1 MEPVTAIVSA
11 IVPLIATKALEKG
24 GEKFGESAYKKLTEM
39 IIFVR
44 DKLKKVGREGI
55 LIDVEAEPT
64 EENQSELK
72 TTIEKQMTKDD
83 DFDRKLREFVELL
96 KSEGVI
102 PSDSSQPGSVNQT
115 SNIENIRSGRDTKI
129 GDINKNQNQ

>member
-24 GEKFGESAYKKLTEM
+24 GEAFGESAYKKLTE
-39 IIFVR
+39 IITAIR
-44 DKLKKVGREGI
+44 DKFKKVGREGI

-64 EENQSELK
+64 EDNQSDLK
-72 TTIEKQMTKDD
+72 RALEKQMNEDEAFAK
-83 DFDRKLREFVELL
+83 KVRELVDQL

-102 PSDSSQPGSVNQT
+102 PSDHPKPGSVTLT
-115 SNIENIRSGRDTKI
+115 STIENIRSGRDTKI
-129 GDINKNQNQ
+129 GPINQNQN

>member
-24 GEKFGESAYKKLTEM
+24 GEAFGESAYKKLTEM
-39 IIFVR
+39 ITAIR
-44 DKLKKVGREGI
+44 DKLRKVGKEDI

-64 EENQSELK
+64 EENQSKLK
-72 TTIEKQMTKDD
+72 KTLETQMKDD
-83 DFDRKLREFVELL
+83 DNFFQKLRQLVEQL

-102 PSDSSQPGSVNQT
+102 SAESQNGSQYNNTFNAEVKG
-115 SNIENIRSGRDTKI
+115 SIFGSGSKIENKW
-129 GDINKNQNQ
+129 